1 MKTRV
6 LAFLAL
12 AFVAALFVLPTLTFA
27 EDDVKLTGT
36 VSVTKDDDGNLT
48 AVKLTVGETVYN
60 VALCANGKKLG
71 AELAGKKA
79 EVTGTVKEEDD
90 VKTLSVKSF
99 KACEEEKTEE

>member
-27 EDDVKLTGT
+27 EDEVKLTGT
-36 VSVTKDDDGNLT
+36 VSVTKNDDGDVT

-60 VALCANGKKLG
+60 VAMCENGKKLG
-71 AELAGKKA
+71 TMAGKKV

-90 VKTLSVKSF
+90 VKTLSVKSC
-99 KACEEEKTEE
+99 KVCEEEKKEE